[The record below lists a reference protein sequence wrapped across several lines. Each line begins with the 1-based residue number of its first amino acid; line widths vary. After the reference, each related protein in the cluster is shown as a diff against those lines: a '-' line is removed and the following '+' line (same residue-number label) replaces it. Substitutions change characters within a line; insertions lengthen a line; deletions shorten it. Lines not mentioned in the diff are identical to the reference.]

1 MATSAWFAPRTTTSA
16 GSREQGDVAEGRPH
30 APRHAHLRMRATT
43 QLCGTLEAWQEA
55 SGDSESL
62 EQAPVAGQS
71 PADFV
76 DWWGRKYDL
85 NRKAEW

>member
-1 MATSAWFAPRTTTSA
+1 MKSEEIQYREAVSAEMQRVYGIS
-16 GSREQGDVAEGRPH
+16 
-30 APRHAHLRMRATT
+30 
-43 QLCGTLEAWQEA
+43 WQEA

-62 EQAPVAGQS
+62 EQAQVAGQS